1 MHASEVWS
9 WSSATPECSN
19 LSMTG
24 WMTVVLYGLKLI
36 NHKGE
41 IENDRQSSRLV
52 QKLRDRQSFYIH
64 FSLLDS
70 LVKKRPAAAKAEN

>member
-1 MHASEVWS
+1 
-9 WSSATPECSN
+9 
-19 LSMTG
+19 MTG